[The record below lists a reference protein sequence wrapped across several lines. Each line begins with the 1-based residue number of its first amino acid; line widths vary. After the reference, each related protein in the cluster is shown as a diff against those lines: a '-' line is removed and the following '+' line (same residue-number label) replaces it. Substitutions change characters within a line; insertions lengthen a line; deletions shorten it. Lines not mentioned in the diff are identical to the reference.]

1 MYLMCFFNSTF
12 YRVFHPKTALWVRMS
27 TAARLTIRFTCANSS
42 FSLIEWL
49 LNCLSTQK
57 LHIKVP
63 HKNKASII
71 LNKRVLLN
79 WYHYWNSSLTEYFS
93 YLFWLASRYE
103 NYLYLVAFLIKQI
116 LNPGFVKFLFY
127 SSTIFF
133 KKQTEFFCLGIKIPV
148 ARNVD
153 NLGVL

>member
-93 YLFWLASRYE
+93 YLF
-103 NYLYLVAFLIKQI
+103 
-116 LNPGFVKFLFY
+116 Y
-127 SSTIFF
+127 SSPIFF
-133 KKQTEFFCLGIKIPV
+133 KVQTEFFCLYIKIPM

-153 NLGVL
+153 NLGVLQNDLLKWL